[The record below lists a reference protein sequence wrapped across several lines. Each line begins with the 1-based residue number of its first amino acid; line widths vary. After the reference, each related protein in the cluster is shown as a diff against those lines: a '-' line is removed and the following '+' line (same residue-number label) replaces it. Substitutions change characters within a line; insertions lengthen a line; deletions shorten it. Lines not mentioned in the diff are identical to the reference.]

1 MVFYMGIRLCRRGGI
16 IIFEYIRI
24 ERTMCYGN
32 CPVYSVTV
40 DKEGNVIFNGEMFVY
55 KSGQHHWKISKKK
68 VEQLNDLIDS
78 FDFKSFKYEPGSGF
92 ITDQPSCITTVKY
105 PDGEIKEID
114 HYYGHIMIDDSLTA
128 FEKKI
133 ERIIGTKKY
142 VNPKLY
148 IYQVEEK
155 IEKPSIIYIVTS
167 SSEKEATDLVE
178 KDCTKQEALE
188 WSVQKIGIA
197 TDDYYEPV
205 IIMKSS

>member
-1 MVFYMGIRLCRRGGI
+1 M
-16 IIFEYIRI
+16 FEYIRI

-178 KDCTKQEALE
+178 KDYTKQEALE

-197 TDDYYEPV
+197 TDDYYGPA

>member
-1 MVFYMGIRLCRRGGI
+1 M
-16 IIFEYIRI
+16 IFEYIRI

-32 CPVYSVTV
+32 CPVYNVTV
-40 DKEGNVIFNGEMFVY
+40 DNEGNITYNGEMFVY

-68 VEQLNDLIDS
+68 VEQLNNLIDS
-78 FDFKSFKYEPGSGF
+78 FDFKSFKYEPGNGF

-133 ERIIGTKKY
+133 ERKIGTKKY

-155 IEKPSIIYIVTS
+155 IEEPSIAYIVIST
-167 SSEKEATDLVE
+167 SEKEATDLVE
-178 KDCTKQEALE
+178 KDYTKQEALG

-197 TDDYYEPV
+197 TDDYYGPV

>member
-1 MVFYMGIRLCRRGGI
+1 M
-16 IIFEYIRI
+16 FEYIRI

-197 TDDYYEPV
+197 TDDYYGPA

>member
-1 MVFYMGIRLCRRGGI
+1 M
-16 IIFEYIRI
+16 FEYIKLQ
-24 ERTMCYGN
+24 RTMCFGT

-40 DKEGNVIFNGEMFVY
+40 DKEGNVNYYGEAFVY
-55 KSGQHHWKISKKK
+55 KAGEHQWRISKKK
-68 VEQLNDLIDS
+68 LEQLNNLIVD
-78 FDFKSFKYEPGSGF
+78 FEFKSFEYEPGKEV

-128 FEKKI
+128 FEKKT
-133 ERIIGTKKY
+133 ERKIGTKKY

-155 IEKPSIIYIVTS
+155 IEEPSIAYIVIS
-167 SSEKEATDLVE
+167 ASEKEAIDLVE
-178 KDCTKQEALE
+178 KDCTKEE
-188 WSVQKIGIA
+188 SPGGSVQKIGIA
-197 TDDYYEPV
+197 TDDYYGPV

>member
-1 MVFYMGIRLCRRGGI
+1 
-16 IIFEYIRI
+16 
-24 ERTMCYGN
+24 MCYGN

-197 TDDYYEPV
+197 TDDYYGPV

>member
-1 MVFYMGIRLCRRGGI
+1 MFEFIRL
-16 IIFEYIRI
+16 
-24 ERTMCYGN
+24 ERTMCYGI
-32 CPVYSVTV
+32 CPVYTV
-40 DKEGNVIFNGEMFVY
+40 VVDNNGSINYSGEMYVY
-55 KSGQHHWKISKKK
+55 KSGEHQWKISKKK
-68 VEQLNDLIDS
+68 IEQLNDLIKS
-78 FDFKSFKYEPGSGF
+78 FGFKSFVYEPGKEF

-105 PDGEIKEID
+105 PDDEIKEID
-114 HYYGHIMIDDSLTA
+114 HYLGHVLLDENLIL
-128 FEKKI
+128 FEKRI
-133 ERIIGTKKY
+133 ERILGTKKY

-148 IYQVEEK
+148 IYQAEEK